1 MSQPKLKIFR
11 PEIPMDSQGQGAVE
25 NHAYSELIL
34 EGVFDPV
41 RIAAGDFFHLIQD
54 AISSKRAWLQDFE
67 DDAMVI
73 SRDFYEVLL
82 AYQRMVE
89 KRAA

>member
-1 MSQPKLKIFR
+1 MSQPKLRIYR
-11 PEIPMDSQGQGAVE
+11 PELSQESAAGALPS
-25 NHAYSELIL
+25 YSEMIL

-41 RIAAGDFFHLIQD
+41 RIAAGDFIQLIHD
-54 AISSKRAWLQDFE
+54 AMTSKRAWLQDFE
-67 DDAMVI
+67 DDSMVI

>member
-11 PEIPMDSQGQGAVE
+11 PEELLEIEGEGNSQP
-25 NHAYSELIL
+25 HYSEMIL

-41 RIAAGDFFHLIQD
+41 RIAAGDFFHLIHD

>member
-1 MSQPKLKIFR
+1 MSQPRLKIYR
-11 PEIPMDSQGQGAVE
+11 PEASSGMEVE
-25 NHAYSELIL
+25 GLAPVHESAMIL

-41 RIAAGDFFHLIQD
+41 RIGAGDLFRLIHD
-54 AISSKRAWLQDFE
+54 AVNGKRAWLQDFE
-67 DDAMVI
+67 DDAMVV

-82 AYQRMVE
+82 AYQRMLE

>member
-1 MSQPKLKIFR
+1 MSQPKLRIYR
-11 PEIPMDSQGQGAVE
+11 PELSQESAEGALPS
-25 NHAYSELIL
+25 YSEMIL

-41 RIAAGDFFHLIQD
+41 RIAAGDFIQLIHD
-54 AISSKRAWLQDFE
+54 AMTSKRAWLQDFE
-67 DDAMVI
+67 DDSMVI

>member
-1 MSQPKLKIFR
+1 MSQPKLRIYR
-11 PEIPMDSQGQGAVE
+11 PESSLESPQAALPS
-25 NHAYSELIL
+25 YSEMIL
-34 EGVFDPV
+34 DGVFDPV
-41 RIAAGDFFHLIQD
+41 RIAAGDFIQLIHD
-54 AISSKRAWLQDFE
+54 AMTSKRAWLQDFE
-67 DDAMVI
+67 DDSMVI

>member
-1 MSQPKLKIFR
+1 MSQPKLRIYR
-11 PEIPMDSQGQGAVE
+11 PESSHESAQAALPS
-25 NHAYSELIL
+25 YSEMIL
-34 EGVFDPV
+34 DGVFDPV
-41 RIAAGDFFHLIQD
+41 RIAAGDFIQLIHD
-54 AISSKRAWLQDFE
+54 AMTSKHAWLQDFE
-67 DDAMVI
+67 DESMVI

>member
-1 MSQPKLKIFR
+1 MSQPKLRIYR
-11 PEIPMDSQGQGAVE
+11 PESSHESAQAELPS
-25 NHAYSELIL
+25 YSEMIL
-34 EGVFDPV
+34 DGVFDPV
-41 RIAAGDFFHLIQD
+41 RIAAGDFIQLIHD
-54 AISSKRAWLQDFE
+54 AMTSKRAWLQDFE
-67 DDAMVI
+67 DDSMVI

>member
-1 MSQPKLKIFR
+1 MSQPKLRIYR
-11 PEIPMDSQGQGAVE
+11 PESSHESAQPALPS
-25 NHAYSELIL
+25 YSEMIL
-34 EGVFDPV
+34 DGVFDPV
-41 RIAAGDFFHLIQD
+41 RIAAGDFIQLIHD
-54 AISSKRAWLQDFE
+54 AMTSKRAWLQDFE
-67 DDAMVI
+67 DDSMVI

>member
-1 MSQPKLKIFR
+1 MSQPKLRIYR
-11 PEIPMDSQGQGAVE
+11 PDAAMEVEDAV
-25 NHAYSELIL
+25 AQKDYSGMIL

-41 RIAAGDFFHLIQD
+41 RIAAGDFIHLIQD
-54 AISSKRAWLQDFE
+54 AVSSKRAWLQDFE
-67 DDAMVI
+67 EDAMVI

>member
-1 MSQPKLKIFR
+1 MSQPRLKIYR
-11 PEIPMDSQGQGAVE
+11 PEASLGMEVE
-25 NHAYSELIL
+25 GLSPINESAMIL

-41 RIAAGDFFHLIQD
+41 RIAAGDLFQLIHD
-54 AISSKRAWLQDFE
+54 AVNGKRAWLQDFE
-67 DDAMVI
+67 DDAMVV

-82 AYQRMVE
+82 AYQRMLE